1 MSSAALTSLSK
12 PKPGRMHS
20 ENQLC
25 DILGITSDPL
35 EYINN
40 KTNIFESNRAR
51 KEAIQAQKNLE
62 RNIVQQEVKTYK
74 AHKDQVNKPLL
85 MILLILL

>member
-1 MSSAALTSLSK
+1 
-12 PKPGRMHS
+12 MHS

-35 EYINN
+35 EYINY
-40 KTNIFESNRAR
+40 KTNIFESKRAS